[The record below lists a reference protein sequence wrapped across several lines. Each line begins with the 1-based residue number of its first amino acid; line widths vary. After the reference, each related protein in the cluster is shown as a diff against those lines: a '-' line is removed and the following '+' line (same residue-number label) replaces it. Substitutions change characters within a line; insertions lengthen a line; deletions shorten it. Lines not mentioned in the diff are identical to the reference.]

1 MIIAALFALFSCDK
15 NEIPDDGSDLTFSR
29 TCDFGGSDVEVV
41 EKLSASL
48 QYINTLPG
56 VTVMDY
62 KFVLMSPPYL
72 PMIICNMPAEFEMEE
87 DESRSVTFSGR
98 VLVYPENI
106 DALSTDVELR
116 FLKFEEY

>member
-15 NEIPDDGSDLTFSR
+15 NEIPDDGSDLVFSR

-98 VLVYPENI
+98 ILVYPENI

-116 FLKFEEY
+116 FLKFE